1 MAKMKKLS
9 AMLAKSLEEEIKNKI
24 ADEFFKGFDTTK
36 IIGKVDFC
44 VSEKTNKLLAEAK
57 NYLWAEAKRSKTE
70 IDKML
75 SQLILTIG
83 RARTFDREL
92 PPAYL
97 GAFDSEKIA
106 FVPYHI
112 VSGFFYENDFNWTV
126 TPSDHSTKEFKA
138 IHEKVRETID
148 TGRYIFRY
156 DQDFDE
162 LRQFIKENFTK
173 ENAQTTALRIDK
185 NNFISIYSKWR
196 EHVKPS
202 LGVDWNEAK
211 KAGIIDGDFYL
222 ADLLSSEGK
231 TIRDNLYIVL
241 QQTRYIYGE
250 KGKKNKMG
258 GMDFG
263 EFQFN
268 DNQRAYNDFWR
279 RYDRPPKQEYHDYI
293 IGRRDL
299 LVPQDVRERKGSF
312 FTPQI
317 WVEKSQQYLA
327 DYLGE
332 NWQDEYYIWD
342 CAAGTG
348 NLLANLT
355 NKYKVFASTLD
366 HSDVSVMHERIA
378 NGANMLKEHVFQFD
392 FLNDSFTSDKVP
404 QTLKDIIKDKRK
416 REKLIIYI
424 NPPYAEAGNSRTMT
438 GTGEHKAGTAIENDV
453 YLRYRDE
460 MGKASQELFAQF
472 FMRIYKELEGCTLAE
487 FSKLKILQG
496 SNFEKFR
503 GIFRA
508 SLEKLFLVPGDT
520 FDNVKGQFPIGFFIW
535 NTKKKADFTHIEA
548 DVFDKD
554 GDFLQKKTIHYNN
567 KPLIGKWLSDNK
579 SNLDYIGCLNSGR
592 TDFQHQKLVYIA
604 NYLSAKQT
612 HALISNITAE
622 NLIVNMVYLAVRHC
636 IKADWLNDRDQFYY
650 PNDGWQDDEEFQ
662 SDCLAFTLFHG
673 QNRITAKEGI
683 NHWIPFSEK
692 EVDAPTLFKSH
703 FMADYINGK
712 IELPQTADEGDIF
725 ADETQ
730 HKVKKIIFSPKAA
743 IVMERGKALW
753 RYYMTQE
760 GIDTNASFY
769 DIKEYFQGRDEKGRM
784 NSRSNDDT
792 YTQLL
797 NDLKEA
803 IADLAKQI
811 EPKIYQY
818 GFLLDSKP

>member
-1 MAKMKKLS
+1 
-9 AMLAKSLEEEIKNKI
+9 MLAKSLEEEIKNKI

-83 RARTFDREL
+83 RARTFDRET

-112 VSGFFYENDFNWTV
+112 VCGFFYENDFNWMV
-126 TPSDHSTKEFKA
+126 TPSDHSTKEFKK

-173 ENAQTTALRIDK
+173 ENAHTTALRIDK

-202 LGVDWNEAK
+202 LGVDWDEAK

-231 TIRDNLYIVL
+231 TIKDNLYIVL
-241 QQTRYIYGE
+241 EKTRYIYGE

-268 DNQRAYNDFWR
+268 DNQRAYNDFWQ

-317 WVEKSQQYLA
+317 WVERSQQYMA

-355 NKYKVFASTLD
+355 NKYNVFASTLD
-366 HSDVSVMHERIA
+366 HSDVSVMHERIT

-424 NPPYAEAGNSRTMT
+424 NPPYAEASTARTVT
-438 GTGEHKAGTAIENDV
+438 GTGENKAGTAIENDV

-460 MGKASQELFAQF
+460 MGKASNELFAQF

-487 FSKLKILQG
+487 FSTLKILQG

-508 SLEKLFLVPGDT
+508 KLEKLFLVPGDT

-554 GDFLQKKTIHYNN
+554 GDFLQKKSIFNN
-567 KPLIGKWLSDNK
+567 NNPRLNIWASEINKRKGGEVIGLMVSMPPDYQNNQRFALLSK
-579 SNLDYIGCLNSGR
+579 SQKRYCFDVKDVNLKE
-592 TDFQHQKLVYIA
+592 FAVYF
-604 NYLSAKQT
+604 
-612 HALISNITAE
+612 
-622 NLIVNMVYLAVRHC
+622 AVRHC

-760 GIDTNASFY
+760 GIDPNASFY

-784 NSRSNDDT
+784 KSSSEDPV
-792 YTQLL
+792 YTKLL
-797 NDLKEA
+797 SDLKEA
-803 IADLAKQI
+803 ITDLAKQI
-811 EPKIYQY
+811 EPKIYRY

>member
-1 MAKMKKLS
+1 MAKAKTLS
-9 AMLAKSLEEEIKNKI
+9 EILAKSLEEEIKNRV
-24 ADEFFKGFDTTK
+24 ADEFFKGFNTSK

-44 VSEKTNKLLAEAK
+44 VSEKRLTAGGEDK
-57 NYLWAEAKRSKTE
+57 NYLWAEAKRHRTE

-92 PPAYL
+92 PPAFL

-138 IHEKVRETID
+138 IHEKVLATID

-156 DQDFDE
+156 DQDSAE
-162 LRQFIKENFTK
+162 LRQFIKENFRHDS
-173 ENAQTTALRIDK
+173 NSPSALRIDK
-185 NNFISIYSKWR
+185 NNFISIYIKWR
-196 EHVKPS
+196 ERVKPS
-202 LGVDWNEAK
+202 LGVDWDEAK

-241 QQTRYIYGE
+241 EQTRYIYGE

-268 DNQRAYNDFWR
+268 DNQRAYNDFWQ
-279 RYDRPPKQEYHDYI
+279 RYERPPKQEYHDYI

-355 NKYKVFASTLD
+355 NKYNVFASTLD
-366 HSDVSVMHERIA
+366 HSDVSVMQERIA

-392 FLNDSFTSDKVP
+392 FLNDSFNADKVP

-424 NPPYAEAGNSRTMT
+424 NPPYAEAGNKKLLT
-438 GTGEHKAGTAIENDV
+438 GTGKNKVGTSSDNDI
-453 YLRYRDE
+453 YLRYKEELGR
-460 MGKASQELFAQF
+460 ASRELFAQF

-548 DVFDKD
+548 DVFDKN
-554 GDFLQKKTIHYNN
+554 GDFIKTKSVYNSN
-567 KPLIGKWLSDNK
+567 NPTISKWISEKK
-579 SNLDYIGCLNSGR
+579 SNLDFIGCLCGGKL
-592 TDFQHQKLVYIA
+592 DFQHQNLVYIE
-604 NYLSAKQT
+604 NFISAKQ
-612 HALISNITAE
+612 AGSLVSNITIE
-622 NLIVNMVYLAVRHC
+622 NIIPNMVFFAVRLC

-650 PNDGWQDDEEFQ
+650 PNDGWMDDEEFQ

-683 NHWIPFSEK
+683 NHWIPFREH

-703 FMADYINGK
+703 FMADYIDGK
-712 IELPQTADEGDIF
+712 IEMPTSDEGDIF

-730 HKVKKIIFSPKAA
+730 HKCKKINFSPKAA
-743 IVMERGKALW
+743 VVMERGKALW
-753 RYYMTQE
+753 RYYMTQKD
-760 GIDTNASFY
+760 IDTNASFY
-769 DIKEYFQGRDEKGRM
+769 DIKEFFQGRDEKGRM

-792 YTQLL
+792 YTRLL
-797 NDLKEA
+797 GELKDA
-803 IADLAKQI
+803 IAELAKQI

-818 GFLLDSKP
+818 GFLLPS